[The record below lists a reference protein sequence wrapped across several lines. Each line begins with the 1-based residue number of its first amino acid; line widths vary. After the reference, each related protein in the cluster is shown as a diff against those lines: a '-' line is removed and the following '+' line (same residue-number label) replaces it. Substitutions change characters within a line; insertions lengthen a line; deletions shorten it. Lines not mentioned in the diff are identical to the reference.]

1 MLHINIGGGG
11 ATEVQALTRRQT
23 RTANIICPEAHE
35 FWETVKDA
43 SSFYAYFDELFP
55 QIAWRETVRHLPGR
69 GAPGRARRDGRL
81 TDAPDRSRK
90 VPVSEATEFA
100 RQKGGR
106 FPLCQRVETLG
117 AALGDGEGAAG
128 VVLLGDASH
137 CFPPDSAQGVN
148 AALEDV
154 AVLSSIV
161 DETGGDKGMGGVA
174 AAYAE
179 RRGPDVEALLKL
191 ARTTNPWQYGQSSPT
206 AKLGQLAWA
215 MNFILRKALH
225 RILPSVFS
233 ESSFILIQSMW
244 SESYTKIWA
253 TAQRTTAILAT
264 MAVAAVGV
272 GVKVGAGLA

>member
-1 MLHINIGGGG
+1 M
-11 ATEVQALTRRQT
+11 
-23 RTANIICPEAHE
+23 
-35 FWETVKDA
+35 
-43 SSFYAYFDELFP
+43 
-55 QIAWRETVRHLPGR
+55 
-69 GAPGRARRDGRL
+69 
-81 TDAPDRSRK
+81 
-90 VPVSEATEFA
+90 SEATEFA

-191 ARTTNPWQYGQSSPT
+191 APALKFCRGEPFKEEHWVQLFR
-206 AKLGQLAWA
+206 KLKMPKKLAH
-215 MNFILRKALH
+215 I
-225 RILPSVFS
+225 
-233 ESSFILIQSMW
+233 
-244 SESYTKIWA
+244 
-253 TAQRTTAILAT
+253 
-264 MAVAAVGV
+264 
-272 GVKVGAGLA
+272 

>member
-1 MLHINIGGGG
+1 M
-11 ATEVQALTRRQT
+11 
-23 RTANIICPEAHE
+23 
-35 FWETVKDA
+35 
-43 SSFYAYFDELFP
+43 
-55 QIAWRETVRHLPGR
+55 
-69 GAPGRARRDGRL
+69 
-81 TDAPDRSRK
+81 
-90 VPVSEATEFA
+90 SEATEFA

-117 AALGDGEGAAG
+117 AALGDDEGAAG

-161 DETGGDKGMGGVA
+161 DEGGNIGMGAVA

-191 ARTTNPWQYGQSSPT
+191 ARTTNPWQYGQSSQI
-206 AKLGQLAWA
+206 AKVGQLFWA

-225 RILPSVFS
+225 KALPGVFS
-233 ESSFILIQSMW
+233 ECSFILIQSMW
-244 SESYTKIWA
+244 SESYSKILA
-253 TAQRTTAILAT
+253 TANRTSAILAT
-264 MAVAAVGV
+264 LAIAAVGV
-272 GVKVGAGLA
+272 GVKVGVGLA